1 MIVNKKKLGIE
12 IDLSGPQGNAF
23 FLIGQASKLSEQF
36 NFDKDEIVNEMT
48 KGDYENLILVFDKYF
63 GEYIT
68 MYR

>member
-23 FLIGQASKLSEQF
+23 YLIGQANKLAQQL

-48 KGDYENLILVFDKYF
+48 KSDYENLILVFDKYF
-63 GEYIT
+63 GEYVNLI
-68 MYR
+68 R

>member
-23 FLIGQASKLSEQF
+23 YLIGQANKLAEQL

-48 KGDYENLILVFDKYF
+48 KSDYENLILVFDKYF
-63 GEYIT
+63 GSYIT
-68 MYR
+68 MYK